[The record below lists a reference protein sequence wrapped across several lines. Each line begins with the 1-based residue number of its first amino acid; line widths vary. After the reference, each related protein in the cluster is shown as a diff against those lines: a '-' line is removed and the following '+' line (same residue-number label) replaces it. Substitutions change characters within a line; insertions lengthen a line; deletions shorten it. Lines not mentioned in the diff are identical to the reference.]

1 MSDIIAKNAKI
12 AHHFYLTLPKANSTP
27 MTKQEKKPNK
37 IQSLNHSLS
46 IGGMTGT
53 DTLFT
58 TPLDKS
64 ARFSFDEQVVACFP
78 DMIRRSVPGY
88 GQVLSMLP
96 IFARR
101 HLGFRQTKD
110 DKRVSRVYD
119 LGTSLGA
126 VLFSLAGEFAPDE
139 LQMIGVDV
147 SKPMTAKAS
156 TLLTEHYPNHDI
168 QIITADI
175 CELEILPC
183 DMIVLNLTLQFLPPE
198 KRLPLLQKCY
208 DALAVGGILI
218 LTEKVHLQ
226 DEQNDAWQVERY
238 YDFKRANGYSE
249 LEISG
254 KRTALE
260 NVLMTDTKEIH
271 HQRLQQAGFDRVLTW
286 FGFLN
291 FISMIAFKS

>member
-1 MSDIIAKNAKI
+1 MTTKPHILA
-12 AHHFYLTLPKANSTP
+12 TPQNSKP
-27 MTKQEKKPNK
+27 MTQDTNANTDT
-37 IQSLNHSLS
+37 Q
-46 IGGMTGT
+46 TGT
-53 DTLFT
+53 DAQADVGLDTLFT
-58 TPLDKS
+58 TPLDKT

-101 HLGFRQTKD
+101 HLGFRQNKNG
-110 DKRVSRVYD
+110 KRISRIYD

-126 VLFSLAGEFAPDE
+126 VLFSLAGQFMPDE
-139 LQMIGVDV
+139 LEMIGVDV
-147 SKPMTAKAS
+147 SKPMTAKAQ
-156 TLLTEHYPNHDI
+156 TLLKAHYPEHDI
-168 QIITADI
+168 CVLTKDI
-175 CELEILPC
+175 CQLALLPC

-198 KRLPLLQKCY
+198 QRQLVLQKCY

-226 DEQNDAWQVERY
+226 DEENDAWQVERY

-260 NVLMTDTKEIH
+260 NVLITDTQETH
-271 HQRLQQAGFDRVLTW
+271 HQRLQKVGFDRVLTW

-291 FISMIAFKS
+291 FISIIAIKS